1 MGKATILVIED
12 EEKQRRVV
20 GLHLA
25 AADYEVKGAGTA
37 EEGWKLAG
45 VSGMPDLREGGDA
58 LLDALASV
66 MRNG

>member
-1 MGKATILVIED
+1 MHKASILVIED

-37 EEGWKLAG
+37 EEG
-45 VSGMPDLREGGDA
+45 EG
-58 LLDALASV
+58 
-66 MRNG
+66 